1 VLVNQDDHK
10 VFDLIESREA
20 EAVTDLLKKYPYI
33 KKVTRDGS
41 KTYALAISEALP
53 NAIQISDRFHLFK
66 NFTDALKSDLA
77 LILPAYI
84 PGSDAENDNS
94 ICENLSLTKKE
105 QDELER
111 HFKKQELAAAIRKR
125 YDECGRK
132 NIIQKEFD
140 LSYRT
145 VNKYLNNDPVLVKYE
160 KVSSLTPYFWVIYES
175 FMADENSYQ
184 TFRKIK
190 DMGYPGTYSNMAKYI
205 RLKKRK
211 GILSKNGGVPKMY
224 MLKLLYN
231 KGIFDLPIK
240 SEWQYILL
248 NYLKRNKKIHSRIM
262 LATEF
267 RIAIFS
273 KDAKQL
279 CDWIE
284 KAKGFKDLK
293 KVQSF
298 INGMESDIEA
308 VKNAVIYDETNG
320 VVEGAVCKIKKIK
333 RVHYGRCKFDLL
345 RQKILMQNQP
355 N

>member
-10 VFDLIESREA
+10 VFDLIESRNV
-20 EAVTDLLKKYPYI
+20 EAVKDLLKKYPYI
-33 KKVTRDGS
+33 NKVTRDGS

-66 NFTDALKSDLA
+66 NFTDALKSDLT

-84 PGSDAENDNS
+84 SNSDRENEKN
-94 ICENLSLTKKE
+94 IIEHLPLTKKE

-125 YDECGRK
+125 YEECGRK
-132 NIIQKEFD
+132 NIIQREFD

-160 KVSSLTPYFWVIYES
+160 KVSSLTPYFEIIYES
-175 FMADENSYQ
+175 VMADENSYQ
-184 TFRKIK
+184 TFRKIQE
-190 DMGYPGTYSNMAKYI
+190 MGYPGSYSNMAKYI

-211 GILSKNGGVPKMY
+211 GVFKKTGVQKVY
-224 MLKLLYN
+224 LLKLLYN
-231 KGIFDLPIK
+231 KGVFDLPIK
-240 SEWQYILL
+240 REWQEILL
-248 NYLKRNKKIHSRIM
+248 HYLKRNKEIQSIMM

-267 RIAIFS
+267 RIAMFS
-273 KDAKQL
+273 KDTKQL
-279 CDWIE
+279 YDWIN
-284 KAKGFKDLK
+284 KAKAFKDLK

-308 VKNAVIYDETNG
+308 VKNAVFYDETNG
-320 VVEGAVCKIKKIK
+320 VVEGAICKIKKII
-333 RVHYGRCKFDLL
+333 RVH
-345 RQKILMQNQP
+345 
-355 N
+355 